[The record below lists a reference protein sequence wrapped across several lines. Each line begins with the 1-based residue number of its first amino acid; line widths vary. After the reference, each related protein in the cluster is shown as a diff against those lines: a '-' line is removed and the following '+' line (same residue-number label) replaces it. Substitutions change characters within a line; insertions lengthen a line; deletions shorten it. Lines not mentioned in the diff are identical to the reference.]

1 MKKTDRWKTYQ
12 KVEAMQGRGWQDL
25 TRHCQQKRSVSW
37 VDGGEVVV
45 AQWRSYGG
53 GRRVMA
59 AGAISVSGG
68 GYDEGGRAF
77 RCYFVVV
84 LLLLVLWLCWRS
96 YLTAVS

>member
-1 MKKTDRWKTYQ
+1 
-12 KVEAMQGRGWQDL
+12 MQGRGWQDR
-25 TRHCQQKRSVSW
+25 TRHYQGKRAVSR
-37 VDGGEVVV
+37 VDGGEAAV

-96 YLTAVS
+96 YLTAVL